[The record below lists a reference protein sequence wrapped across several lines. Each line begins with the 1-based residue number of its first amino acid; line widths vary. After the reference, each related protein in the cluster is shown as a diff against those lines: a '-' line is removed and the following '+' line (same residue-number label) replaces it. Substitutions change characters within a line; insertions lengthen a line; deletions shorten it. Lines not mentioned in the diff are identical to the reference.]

1 MKRNQDIIRKAS
13 VADIPR
19 LMDLLHQV
27 NMVHHHLRPEL
38 FKPNTTK
45 YSEQELETLL
55 GDELKPIFVYNE
67 GEVLGYAFCQIT
79 QVKDD
84 RLLQDRKSL
93 YLDDL
98 CVDETARGRHIGSAL
113 FEFVRD
119 YAKSI
124 GCHAVTLNVWAGND
138 AAMQFYQSKGMQPQ
152 KTGMEMEL
160 NRKK

>member
-1 MKRNQDIIRKAS
+1 MKRNQDVIRKAS

-55 GDELKPIFVYNE
+55 GDELKPIFVYDE

-119 YAKSI
+119 YARSI

-138 AAMQFYQSKGMQPQ
+138 AAMQFYQSKGMRPQ